1 MWKLTSLRQLVQAAV
16 PDLARDPERLIVMAS
31 DGQAVST
38 LAGGLSFEY
47 RYTAAITVLDYTG
60 HTDALFVPIIAWVR
74 LHQSELLDN
83 PTSQTRGI
91 EFSVEHLNTAA
102 VDIGIRVPLTER
114 AIVRADPTHAT
125 RFTVT
130 HPPEPAH
137 PGGTTITQLERWEL
151 WMKEQLLAQW
161 DMPPPPEIARFAM

>member
-1 MWKLTSLRQLVQAAV
+1 MWKLNSLRQLVQAAV
-16 PDLARDPERLIVMAS
+16 PDLARDPERLIVMAN

-60 HTDALFVPIIAWVR
+60 HTDALFVPILAWVR
-74 LHQSELLDN
+74 VNQSDLLDN
-83 PTSQTRGI
+83 PTSQARGI
-91 EFSVEHLNTAA
+91 EFNVEHLNTAA

-114 AIVRADPTHAT
+114 AIVRADPAHAT

-130 HPPEPAH
+130 HPPEPSLVEGSA
-137 PGGTTITQLERWEL
+137 TDQLERWEL
-151 WMKEQLLAQW
+151 WMKDQLLAQW
-161 DMPPPPEIARFAM
+161 DMPPPPEIARFAL